1 MKPPHIQ
8 SAAAAIVNDA
18 IVKQFGG
25 KFNLTKFLID
35 LLSLILDSK
44 PRESLFLELF
54 LILTKNMFFS
64 LLGVFSYGFLILILT
79 LILIQDPSG
88 AILCNMSVNKE

>member
-1 MKPPHIQ
+1 M
-8 SAAAAIVNDA
+8 NDA

-35 LLSLILDSK
+35 LLSLILYSK

-64 LLGVFSYGFLILILT
+64 LLGVFSYIFLILILT

-88 AILCNMSVNKE
+88 AILCNVSVNKE